1 MFEQFHYL
9 WILVNLIMSISSQ
22 STSFCYFWH
31 FYPKLFRILL
41 HLSIMQTFPHR
52 RIYQPDAISING
64 PRFDIVE
71 IRSRYCRNE
80 GTSWAEKHKH
90 TPIHTHTPSHTPSH
104 THTHIFT
111 EMRAV
116 ESVWYSRHVQVSR
129 QLDFMEIV
137 TRKSLSFR
145 TEPKE
150 GLTFQ
155 NHWSRRSSRYLF
167 SRLFS
172 RHWAQTFWIIF
183 IFFCRREKN
192 CFVSTA
198 SSKAGKTWM
207 AR

>member
-1 MFEQFHYL
+1 MKKIQKKTRVSFISDCYKAATFNIKSSNDNDWTMFEQFHYL

-104 THTHIFT
+104 THTHIY
-111 EMRAV
+111 RNA
-116 ESVWYSRHVQVSR
+116 
-129 QLDFMEIV
+129 
-137 TRKSLSFR
+137 
-145 TEPKE
+145 
-150 GLTFQ
+150 
-155 NHWSRRSSRYLF
+155 SRRE
-167 SRLFS
+167 
-172 RHWAQTFWIIF
+172 
-183 IFFCRREKN
+183 CM
-192 CFVSTA
+192 V
-198 SSKAGKTWM
+198 
-207 AR
+207 